1 MRSKILTATAFG
13 AALLCSALVAGGS
26 ATVIEKRTKS
36 DIRIALE
43 TSGHGWAKID
53 TDGLQVLVS
62 GTAPS
67 EAERLRTMT
76 VISSVVEASRIR
88 DNTDVVQTEDL
99 TAPDFSLEIL
109 RNDDGVSLIGLV
121 PSTTDRKA
129 LMSTVA
135 SFTQGGE
142 VVDMLD
148 VADYPVPKGWNT
160 AYNFA
165 VETLRTLPHSKISV
179 EAGKVSVTAITASKR
194 EKSDIET
201 ALNRRKP
208 DGLDLSYNISAP
220 RPVITPFT
228 LRFIKDDE
236 GARFDACS
244 ADTDRAKTTI
254 LAAARKAGAEGDL
267 GCTVGMGVP
276 STEWADAAAMG
287 IAAIG
292 QMGAGTITY
301 SDTDIALDVPASVGN
316 DAFDQAVADLETNL
330 PDVFSL
336 HSIHE
341 QPKQVQAQIAQ
352 FSAARDASGKVV
364 LRGRVTNAMQR
375 DMVENYARAQFGSKD
390 VSGATRVDDSLPADW
405 GVRMMAGLAA
415 LDQLNSGQ
423 ITVRPD
429 ILRVSGISGNAQASD
444 EISRLLS
451 KRLGEA
457 ARIDLSVRYDR
468 RLDPVLGLP
477 SGQECVTRLNNVLS
491 AQKITFE
498 PGSAKIDA
506 AGETPVEALA
516 KAYHNCEDYKLEID
530 GHTDSQGR
538 DEMNMALSRD
548 RANAVLEALAAR
560 GVPVRNLTAKGYGE
574 TQPIADNGTEAGRE
588 ANRRI
593 EFVLLDEQPL
603 ETGEPLPEA
612 TASATT
618 PIVEEAS
625 KGEAQ
630 ADQVGGTADTSSDA
644 AQDPQITIPV
654 APAAKSP
661 GKPKLR
667 PADLKTSKN

>member
-13 AALLCSALVAGGS
+13 AALVCAALVAGGS
-26 ATVIEKRTKS
+26 ATVIEKRTQS
-36 DIRIALE
+36 EVRVALE
-43 TSGHGWAKID
+43 TSGHGWAKVA
-53 TDGLQVLVS
+53 TDGLQVQIS

-67 EAERLRTMT
+67 EAERLRTMA
-76 VISSVVEASRIR
+76 VVSGIVDATRIR
-88 DNTDVVQTEDL
+88 DNTDVTKIADL

-109 RNDDGVSLIGLV
+109 RNDDGISLIGLV
-121 PSTTDRKA
+121 PSSTDRKA
-129 LMSTVA
+129 LMDEVA

-148 VADYPVPKGWNT
+148 EADYPVPVGWNT
-160 AYNFA
+160 AYQFA
-165 VETLRTLPHSKISV
+165 VDTLASLPHSKISV
-179 EAGKVSVTAITASKR
+179 EAGKVSVTAITSSKR

-201 ALNRRKP
+201 ALTRRKP

-228 LRFIKDDE
+228 LRFIKDE
-236 GARFDACS
+236 QGARFDACS
-244 ADTDRAKTTI
+244 ADTDRAKTKI
-254 LAAARKAGAEGDL
+254 LAAAKAAGATGDL

-276 STEWADAAAMG
+276 STDWADATAMG

-301 SDTDIALDVPASVGN
+301 SDTDIALDVPASVSN

-336 HSIHE
+336 QSVHE
-341 QPKQVQAQIAQ
+341 KPKQEQAQIAQ
-352 FSAARDASGKVV
+352 FSASRDASGKIKIG
-364 LRGRVTNAMQR
+364 GRVKDATQR
-375 DMVENYARAQFGSKD
+375 DMIENYARAQFGSKG
-390 VSGATRVDDSLPADW
+390 VSGSTRVDDALPADW
-405 GVRMMAGLAA
+405 GVRTMAGLAA
-415 LDQLNSGQ
+415 LDQLNTGQ

-444 EISRLLS
+444 EISRSLS
-451 KRLGEA
+451 KALGEA

-477 SGQECVTRLNNVLS
+477 SGTECATRLNNVLAS
-491 AQKITFE
+491 QKITFE

-506 AGETPVEALA
+506 DGATPIAALA
-516 KAYHNCEDYKLEID
+516 KAYQNCEDYKLEVD

-538 DEMNMALSRD
+538 DQMNLDLSQD
-548 RANAVLEALAAR
+548 RANAVLQALADR
-560 GVPVRNLTAKGYGE
+560 GVSVRNLTAKGFGE

-593 EFVLLDEQPL
+593 EFTLLDEQPL
-603 ETGEPLPEA
+603 DTGETLPEA
-612 TASATT
+612 TATATA
-618 PIVEEAS
+618 PIVEEAAE
-625 KGEAQ
+625 GEAQ
-630 ADQVGGTADTSSDA
+630 ADQVGGTQDTSADA
-644 AQDPQITIPV
+644 AVSV
-654 APAAKSP
+654 APAAQSP
-661 GKPKLR
+661 AKPKLR
-667 PADLKTSKN
+667 PADLDTSKK